1 MYYDILI
8 DKTGQFICAPDDMSA
23 HVGLVIKNKDSFFLS
38 NEVTKRKNGKI
49 YYNAAF
55 NPSAISDF
63 ILPIMQELVNRKN
76 IEPKDFVLFLQQ
88 YHQDNRTYDQGKMLE
103 LYKCLLDTL
112 KGVFNCKLKGEFD
125 CKLKGIF
132 DWKVIAINQIST
144 ILTDSVKMGE
154 ASVINYLETLIGGI
168 VEYYCDEYI
177 KHNGDTRL
185 LFNVGIPPLKYQIPK
200 EVVDRTG
207 KPNVVMEG
215 NYLSVSQLSDYF
227 NDYLSKN
234 FNRSLSKLLKNNI
247 RFYPLN
253 GLNPTDRI
261 SNFNLSRNILDITK
275 DTDKRM
281 AAQLAMSMS
290 EIFANSYRNQQD
302 HKKIFTYLKTNKK
315 IITYGGKNG
324 LNSLGI
330 KQSIMG
336 KDYRKYINNA
346 FFFPTF
352 KLTKKDPRE
361 KLDEWTS
368 LYQAMQKDEGNLA
381 LLKQVV
387 VPGISA
393 LHVEEKNKLF
403 DDVKN
408 IIRTDIRLKID
419 SRDEVVKWI
428 ERLEALKEFYK
439 LLNDYKRDKEVNIF
453 GSDIYLF
460 LANRYSNL
468 GFTEKSS
475 QYATK
480 AMELS
485 NQWNPERNQVFNII
499 QENSILD
506 KFQYDII
513 KNHYEQ
519 ASNTLELAKGNP
531 FFTGIILNDGSI
543 QSIAKDSEL
552 LNEVNAK
559 MASIYLESRIV
570 PLAHKRRDLEEEL
583 LECKKAFEV
592 ASAFF
597 KTWIEKKI
605 IYSNYF
611 RVLSAANK
619 LGEAFCVLIQSL
631 DEEFANIKETDNK
644 YDKCY
649 EKVGLINS
657 EIFYDFDEHGVR
669 DIKRFRAF
677 TFINYLT
684 FLREYIKVN
693 GRDSLFDTLYGNI
706 EEILEYYNA
715 FKSEDMMGFVYPSTV
730 IHWRIAQLN
739 RELGKTELATIHY
752 LNSLSLFSKFYVESN
767 GICNDPRLLAIQIG
781 ILADLLS
788 CCYEFY
794 GDDEIGIAV
803 YNPRLSEYYSAFKK
817 MCKDQNK
824 KELQTRDVFKEIFDY
839 DGELL
844 KLSKD
849 VVDKAVRVVPEYY

>member
-8 DKTGQFICAPDDMSA
+8 DKTGQFICAPEDMSA

-38 NEVTKRKNGKI
+38 NEVTKKKNGKV

-55 NPSAISDF
+55 NPSSISDF
-63 ILPIMQELVNRKN
+63 ILPIMQELVNTIK

-88 YHQDNRTYDQGKMLE
+88 YHQDNRSNDQEKMLVF
-103 LYKCLLDTL
+103 YKCLLDTL
-112 KGVFNCKLKGEFD
+112 KGVFNCKLKGE
-125 CKLKGIF
+125 F

-177 KHNGDTRL
+177 KYNGDTKL

-200 EVVDRTG
+200 EVVDRNG

-253 GLNPTDRI
+253 GLNPTDTI
-261 SNFNLSRNILDITK
+261 SDFNLSKNKLDITR
-275 DTDKRM
+275 DTDRRM

-302 HKKIFTYLKTNKK
+302 HKKIFSYLEINKK

-330 KQSIMG
+330 KQSIME

-346 FFFPTF
+346 IFFPKF

-361 KLDEWTS
+361 KLDEWIG
-368 LYQAMQKDEGNLA
+368 LYREMQNAKENIA
-381 LLKQVV
+381 LLKQIV
-387 VPGISA
+387 VPGIIA
-393 LHVEEKNKLF
+393 LQVEEKNKLF
-403 DDVKN
+403 EDIKN

-428 ERLEALKEFYK
+428 ERLEALKELYN
-439 LLNDYKRDKEVNIF
+439 LLNEYNQDKVVNIF
-453 GSDIYLF
+453 GSDIFLF

-475 QYATK
+475 QYAAK

-485 NQWNPERNQVFNII
+485 KQWNPERTQVFNII

-506 KFQYDII
+506 KFHYDII

-519 ASNTLELAKGNP
+519 SKNTLSLTQGNP

-570 PLAHKRRDLEEEL
+570 PVAHETGELEKEL
-583 LECKKAFEV
+583 FECKKAFE
-592 ASAFF
+592 AGSAFF
-597 KTWIEKKI
+597 NSWIQKKI

-611 RVLSAANK
+611 RVLLAANK
-619 LGEAFCVLIQSL
+619 IREAFCVLIQSL
-631 DEEFANIKETDNK
+631 DEEFANIKDKNNQ
-644 YDKCY
+644 YDECY
-649 EKVGLINS
+649 KKVELINS
-657 EIFYDFDEHGVR
+657 ELFYDFDEHGVR

-693 GRDSLFDTLYGNI
+693 GRDYLFNSLYGNI
-706 EEILEYYNA
+706 KGILEYYNS
-715 FKSEDMMGFVYPSTV
+715 FKPEGMKGFVYPSCV
-730 IHWRIAQLN
+730 IHFRIAQLN
-739 RELGKTELATIHY
+739 RILGEIDLATKHY
-752 LNSLSLFSKFYVESN
+752 LDSLNLFSNFYSESK
-767 GICNDPRLLAIQIG
+767 GVCNDPRLLAIQIG
-781 ILADLLS
+781 IHADYLS
-788 CCYEFY
+788 YCYECYGTDECGVGFY
-794 GDDEIGIAV
+794 EKL
-803 YNPRLSEYYSAFKK
+803 LSEYYSIFKK
-817 MCKDQNK
+817 MCEDQNK
-824 KELQTRDVFKEIFDY
+824 KELLTRDVFKGIFEY

>member
-8 DKTGQFICAPDDMSA
+8 DKTGQFICAPEDMSA

-38 NEVTKRKNGKI
+38 NEVTKKKNGKV

-55 NPSAISDF
+55 NPSSISDF
-63 ILPIMQELVNRKN
+63 ILPIMQELVNTIK

-88 YHQDNRTYDQGKMLE
+88 YHQDNRSNDQEKMLVF
-103 LYKCLLDTL
+103 YKCLLDTL
-112 KGVFNCKLKGEFD
+112 KGVFNCKLKGE
-125 CKLKGIF
+125 F

-177 KHNGDTRL
+177 KYNSDTKL

-200 EVVDRTG
+200 EVVDRNG

-253 GLNPTDRI
+253 GLNPTDTI
-261 SNFNLSRNILDITK
+261 SDFNLSKNKLDITR
-275 DTDKRM
+275 DTDRRM

-302 HKKIFTYLKTNKK
+302 HKKIFSYLEINEK

-330 KQSIMG
+330 KQSIME

-346 FFFPTF
+346 IFFPKF

-361 KLDEWTS
+361 KLDEWIG
-368 LYQAMQKDEGNLA
+368 LYREMQNAKDNIA
-381 LLKQVV
+381 LLKQIV
-387 VPGISA
+387 VPGIIA
-393 LHVEEKNKLF
+393 LQVEEKNKLF
-403 DDVKN
+403 EDIKN

-428 ERLEALKEFYK
+428 ERLEALKELYN
-439 LLNDYKRDKEVNIF
+439 LLNEYNQDKVVNIF
-453 GSDIYLF
+453 GSDIFLF

-475 QYATK
+475 QYAAK

-513 KNHYEQ
+513 KHHYEQ
-519 ASNTLELAKGNP
+519 GSNTLELAKGNP

-605 IYSNYF
+605 IFSNYF
-611 RVLSAANK
+611 RVLLAANK
-619 LGEAFCVLIQSL
+619 LEESFCVLIRSIDEQYCGLREFKHNESIKHYYSL
-631 DEEFANIKETDNK
+631 NKIK
-644 YDKCY
+644 
-649 EKVGLINS
+649 INS
-657 EIFYDFDEHGVR
+657 DMFYDFDENGVR
-669 DIKRFRAF
+669 DKKRFRSFA
-677 TFINYLT
+677 FINFLT
-684 FLREYIKVN
+684 FLREYIKVY
-693 GRDSLFDTLYGNI
+693 GRDSLVKSLYGSI
-706 EEILEYYNA
+706 KEIVEYYNG
-715 FKSEDMMGFVYPSTV
+715 FEPHDMKGFVYPSSI
-730 IHWRIAQLN
+730 IHWRIAQYN
-739 RELGKTELATIHY
+739 RVIGEQDLATKHY
-752 LNSLSLFSKFYVESN
+752 RASLYLFSNFYSEN
-767 GICNDPRLLAIQIG
+767 KGICNDPRLLVIQIG
-781 ILADLLS
+781 IMADFLS
-788 CCYEFY
+788 YCYECHR
-794 GDDEIGIAV
+794 DDEIGIAV
-803 YNPRLSEYYSAFKK
+803 YKTLLSEYYSAFKK
-817 MCKDQNK
+817 MCEGQNK
-824 KELQTRDVFKEIFDY
+824 NELQTRDVFKEIFEY